1 MSLKP
6 LSFREIE
13 EQTGDIYE
21 AVVVMERRAKQILRD
36 RLVEKIIKEEESREM
51 GVFDEVPDEIDPE
64 TYQEVEKVTTVAI
77 EEFINGGLTWHKY
90 QQDLEK

>member
-77 EEFINGGLTWHKY
+77 EEFINGDLTWHKHP
-90 QQDLEK
+90 QDSGK

>member
-36 RLVEKIIKEEESREM
+36 RLVEKIIKEEESRDM

-77 EEFINGGLTWHKY
+77 EEFINGDLTWHKY
-90 QQDLEK
+90 PQDSEK

>member
-1 MSLKP
+1 MSLKT
-6 LSFREIE
+6 LSFREIQ
-13 EQTGDIYE
+13 EQTDDIYE

-77 EEFINGGLTWHKY
+77 EEFINGDLTWHKHP
-90 QQDLEK
+90 QDSGK

>member
-1 MSLKP
+1 MSLKS
-6 LSFREIE
+6 LSFRQIE

-36 RLVEKIIKEEESREM
+36 RLVEKIIKEEESRDM

-77 EEFINGGLTWHKY
+77 EEFINGDLTWDKHP
-90 QQDLEK
+90 QDSEK

>member
-1 MSLKP
+1 MSLKT

-77 EEFINGGLTWHKY
+77 EEFINGDLTWHKY
-90 QQDLEK
+90 PQDSEK

>member
-6 LSFREIE
+6 LSFRQIE

-36 RLVEKIIKEEESREM
+36 RLVEKIIKEEESRDM

-77 EEFINGGLTWHKY
+77 EEFINGDLTWDKHP
-90 QQDLEK
+90 QDSEK

>member
-77 EEFINGGLTWHKY
+77 EEFINGDLTWHKHP
-90 QQDLEK
+90 QDSEK

>member
-6 LSFREIE
+6 LSFRQIE

-64 TYQEVEKVTTVAI
+64 TYQEVEKVITVAI
-77 EEFINGGLTWHKY
+77 EEFINGDLTWHKY
-90 QQDLEK
+90 PQDSEK

>member
-6 LSFREIE
+6 VSFREIE
-13 EQTGDIYE
+13 EQTIDMYE

-36 RLVEKIIKEEESREM
+36 RLVEKIIIEEESREM

-77 EEFINGGLTWHKY
+77 EEFITGGLTWHKHP
-90 QQDLEK
+90 QDSEK

>member
-6 LSFREIE
+6 LSFSQME

-36 RLVEKIIKEEESREM
+36 RLFEKIVKE
-51 GVFDEVPDEIDPE
+51 
-64 TYQEVEKVTTVAI
+64 
-77 EEFINGGLTWHKY
+77 
-90 QQDLEK
+90 

>member
-77 EEFINGGLTWHKY
+77 EEFITGGLTWHKHP
-90 QQDLEK
+90 QDSEK

>member
-21 AVVVMERRAKQILRD
+21 AVVVMERRA
-36 RLVEKIIKEEESREM
+36 
-51 GVFDEVPDEIDPE
+51 
-64 TYQEVEKVTTVAI
+64 TVSYTH
-77 EEFINGGLTWHKY
+77 LTLPTKA
-90 QQDLEK
+90 

>member
-1 MSLKP
+1 MSLKT

-36 RLVEKIIKEEESREM
+36 RLVEKIIKEEESKEM

-77 EEFINGGLTWHKY
+77 EEFINGSLTWHKY
-90 QQDLEK
+90 PQDLEK

>member
-77 EEFINGGLTWHKY
+77 EEFINGDLTWDKHP
-90 QQDLEK
+90 QDSEK

>member
-6 LSFREIE
+6 VSFREIE
-13 EQTGDIYE
+13 EQTVDMYE

-90 QQDLEK
+90 PQDSEK

>member
-77 EEFINGGLTWHKY
+77 EEFINGSLTWHKY
-90 QQDLEK
+90 PQDLEK

>member
-6 LSFREIE
+6 VSFREIE
-13 EQTGDIYE
+13 EQTGDMYE

-36 RLVEKIIKEEESREM
+36 RLVEKSIKEEEIREM

-77 EEFINGGLTWHKY
+77 EEFINGDLTWDKHP
-90 QQDLEK
+90 QDSEK

>member
-1 MSLKP
+1 MSLKT

-13 EQTGDIYE
+13 EQTDDIYE

-77 EEFINGGLTWHKY
+77 EEFINGGLTWHKHPK
-90 QQDLEK
+90 DSE

>member
-6 LSFREIE
+6 LSFRQIE

-36 RLVEKIIKEEESREM
+36 RLVEKIIKEEESRDM

-77 EEFINGGLTWHKY
+77 EEFINGDLTWDKRP
-90 QQDLEK
+90 QDSEK

>member
-6 LSFREIE
+6 LSFRQID

-36 RLVEKIIKEEESREM
+36 RLVEKIIKEEESRDM

-64 TYQEVEKVTTVAI
+64 TYQEVEKVITVAI
-77 EEFINGGLTWHKY
+77 EEFINGDLTWHKY
-90 QQDLEK
+90 PQDSEK

>member
-1 MSLKP
+1 MILKP
-6 LSFREIE
+6 LSFRQME

-36 RLVEKIIKEEESREM
+36 RLVEKIIKEEESRDM

-77 EEFINGGLTWHKY
+77 EEFINGNLTWHKY
-90 QQDLEK
+90 PQDSEN

>member
-6 LSFREIE
+6 VSFREIE
-13 EQTGDIYE
+13 EQTGDMYE

-36 RLVEKIIKEEESREM
+36 RLVEKIIKEEESRDM
-51 GVFDEVPDEIDPE
+51 GVFDEAPDEIDPE

-77 EEFINGGLTWHKY
+77 EEFINGDLTWDKHP
-90 QQDLEK
+90 QDSEK

>member
-6 LSFREIE
+6 LSFRQIE

-36 RLVEKIIKEEESREM
+36 RLVEKIIKEEESRDM
-51 GVFDEVPDEIDPE
+51 GVFDEAPDEIDPE

-77 EEFINGGLTWHKY
+77 KEFINGDLTWDKHP
-90 QQDLEK
+90 QDSEK

>member
-77 EEFINGGLTWHKY
+77 EEFINGNLTWHKY
-90 QQDLEK
+90 PQDSEK

>member
-36 RLVEKIIKEEESREM
+36 RLVEKIIIEEESREM

-77 EEFINGGLTWHKY
+77 EEFINGDLTWHKHP
-90 QQDLEK
+90 QDSEK

>member
-6 LSFREIE
+6 LSFRELE

-90 QQDLEK
+90 PQDLEK

>member
-6 LSFREIE
+6 VSFREME
-13 EQTGDIYE
+13 EQTIDMYE

-90 QQDLEK
+90 PQDLEK

>member
-6 LSFREIE
+6 VSFREIE
-13 EQTGDIYE
+13 EQTGDMYE

-36 RLVEKIIKEEESREM
+36 RLVEKRIKEEESREM

-77 EEFINGGLTWHKY
+77 EEFINGDLTWDKHP
-90 QQDLEK
+90 QDSEK

>member
-6 LSFREIE
+6 LSFRQIE

-36 RLVEKIIKEEESREM
+36 RLVEKIIKEEESRDM

-64 TYQEVEKVTTVAI
+64 TYQEVKKVTTVAI
-77 EEFINGGLTWHKY
+77 EEFINGDLTWDKHP
-90 QQDLEK
+90 QDSEK

>member
-6 LSFREIE
+6 LSFRQIE

-21 AVVVMERRAKQILRD
+21 AVVVMERRAKQILQD
-36 RLVEKIIKEEESREM
+36 RLAEKLLQEEESGDM

-77 EEFINGGLTWHKY
+77 EEFINGDLTWDKHP
-90 QQDLEK
+90 QDSEK

>member
-6 LSFREIE
+6 FSFREIE

-36 RLVEKIIKEEESREM
+36 RLGEKIIKEEESREM

-77 EEFINGGLTWHKY
+77 EEFITGGLTWHKHP
-90 QQDLEK
+90 QDSEK

>member
-6 LSFREIE
+6 LSFRELE

-36 RLVEKIIKEEESREM
+36 RLVEKIIKEEESMEM

-77 EEFINGGLTWHKY
+77 EEFINGDLTWHKHP
-90 QQDLEK
+90 QDSEK

>member
-6 LSFREIE
+6 LSFRQIE

-77 EEFINGGLTWHKY
+77 EEFINGNLTWHKY
-90 QQDLEK
+90 PQDSEK

>member
-13 EQTGDIYE
+13 EQTGDVYE

-77 EEFINGGLTWHKY
+77 EEFITGGLTWHKHP
-90 QQDLEK
+90 QDSEK

>member
-1 MSLKP
+1 MSLKT

-13 EQTGDIYE
+13 EQTDDIYE

-77 EEFINGGLTWHKY
+77 EEFINGYLTWHKY
-90 QQDLEK
+90 PQDSGK

>member
-1 MSLKP
+1 MSLKT

-90 QQDLEK
+90 LQDLEK